1 MARTPNFTISQRE
14 AAQRIPDVD
23 VEQTDIVIEA
33 RQALAEAESAYAK
46 AMGPRRAALQR
57 LQALQAELAAV
68 RQQRAEADA
77 RRAEVALAVTDG
89 EVSGGAYH
97 ALLELLDEY
106 RVEAERIELSIPA
119 LEARYHAHSAPTE
132 RAAQSE
138 SDAQVALADA
148 IQAAKLDLAVAQG
161 A

>member
-1 MARTPNFTISQRE
+1 MAREQKFSLSQRE
-14 AAQRIPDVD
+14 AAQRIPDAEVAN
-23 VEQTDIVIEA
+23 VPAVAAA
-33 RQALAEAESAYAK
+33 RRALAAAQKAYQ
-46 AMGPRRAALQR
+46 AALQPR
-57 LQALQAELAAV
+57 LAAKRRLEELQAELAAA
-68 RQQRAEADA
+68 RQQLAEADA